1 MKKSKK
7 ILIIDDDPEMR
18 LALQHILSI
27 LGHKS
32 FCANNGKMALEI
44 LSHTEKPALI
54 FCDIMMPTMNGLEFL
69 SKLKTDSQHSL
80 SSIPVVILSSEEN
93 VCSEVAAFGVEFLN
107 KSFDFEEL
115 VGVIKRYCSDRAMKP

>member
-32 FCANNGKMALEI
+32 LCANNGKMALDI
-44 LSHTEKPALI
+44 LAHSEKPSLI

-69 SKLKTDSQHSL
+69 VKLKTKSPIAL
-80 SSIPVVILSSEEN
+80 SSIPVVILSSEQE
-93 VCSEVAAFGVEFLN
+93 SFAEVSDYGAEFLN
-107 KSFDFEEL
+107 KSFNVSEL
-115 VGVIKRYCSDRAMKP
+115 EKVVNRYCG

>member
-32 FCANNGKMALEI
+32 LCANNGKMALDI
-44 LSHTEKPALI
+44 LSHSEKPSLI

-69 SKLKTDSQHSL
+69 VKLKTKSPIAL
-80 SSIPVVILSSEEN
+80 SSIPVVILSSEQE
-93 VCSEVAAFGVEFLN
+93 SFAEVSDYGAEFLN
-107 KSFDFEEL
+107 KSFNVSEL
-115 VGVIKRYCSDRAMKP
+115 EKVVNRYCG